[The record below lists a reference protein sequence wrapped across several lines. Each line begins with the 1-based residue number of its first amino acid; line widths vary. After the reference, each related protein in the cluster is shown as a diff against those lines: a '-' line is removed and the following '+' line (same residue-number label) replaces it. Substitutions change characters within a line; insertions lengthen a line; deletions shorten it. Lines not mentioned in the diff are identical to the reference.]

1 MHKYEKDNV
10 FKHRCNY
17 KYFGKKI
24 ILPEKMKNLSVQ
36 RAQKINSPYTE
47 PIPLGFV
54 IRRKK
59 EFSRTI
65 RLSSWYV
72 PALF

>member
-1 MHKYEKDNV
+1 
-10 FKHRCNY
+10 
-17 KYFGKKI
+17 
-24 ILPEKMKNLSVQ
+24 MKNLSVQ